1 MSVIAAQM
9 AQLIHALRD
18 SLPLVDE
25 FCAVLRI
32 RESQRLRKNRGGCV
46 QPVAEGDANGELTA
60 FAEID
65 LRHYGHIAVLGAL
78 KFPVHGEVVVDVL
91 PAIAEAHKAAG
102 GAPEVMVASH
112 CQPRAVLPGKQY
124 VPSGNFRLLC

>member
-60 FAEID
+60 FAESD
-65 LRHYGHIAVLGAL
+65 LRQYGHIAGLGAL
-78 KFPVHGEVVVDVL
+78 KVPVQGEFVVDVL
-91 PAIAEAHKAAG
+91 AAIAEAHKAAG
-102 GAPEVMVASH
+102 RGPEGMVASRG
-112 CQPRAVLPGKQY
+112 QRRTFTRG
-124 VPSGNFRLLC
+124 